1 MRFDGLRHLC
11 SLPAER
17 LEAALERER
26 ASAVLPVSEVGSGR
40 ATVLVATPR
49 KLAIATLRRM
59 AGHDRWVIRW
69 APWDAL
75 LMPEEARSYPFG
87 RGVIA
92 IGGRSFALV
101 LGGRPGRAA
110 VHDFRRHLRKRRQA
124 LARREPGQS
133 GLGAIPA
140 GVHPYPGARG

>member
-11 SLPAER
+11 SLPAQR

-26 ASAVLPVSEVGSGR
+26 VSAVLPVSEVGSGR

-49 KLAIATLRRM
+49 KLAIATLRRI

-75 LMPEEARSYPFG
+75 RLREEGRSG
-87 RGVIA
+87 GSRRRTID
-92 IGGRSFALV
+92 IGGRSFELV
-101 LGGRPGRAA
+101 LGGRSGRAA
-110 VHDFRRHLRKRRQA
+110 MREFRGHLRRRRQA
-124 LARREPGQS
+124 LARRE
-133 GLGAIPA
+133 LA
-140 GVHPYPGARG
+140 GSA

>member
-11 SLPAER
+11 SLPAQR

-26 ASAVLPVSEVGSGR
+26 VSAVLPVSEVGSGR

-49 KLAIATLRRM
+49 KLAIATLRRI

-75 LMPEEARSYPFG
+75 RLHEEARSGALG
-87 RGVIA
+87 RRAID
-92 IGGRSFALV
+92 IGGRSFVLV

-110 VHDFRRHLRKRRQA
+110 VRDFRRHLRRRRQV
-124 LARREPGQS
+124 LARREVAAS
-133 GLGAIPA
+133 A
-140 GVHPYPGARG
+140 